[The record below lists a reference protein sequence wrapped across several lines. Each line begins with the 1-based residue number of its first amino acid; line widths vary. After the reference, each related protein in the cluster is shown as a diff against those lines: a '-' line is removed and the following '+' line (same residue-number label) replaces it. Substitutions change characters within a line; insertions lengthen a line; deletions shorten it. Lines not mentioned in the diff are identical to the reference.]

1 VIDAAQVPF
10 DAWRWLG
17 PQTGADRCGLRANEK
32 ALVLFLEPVSLVV
45 AVPPLPGGDAALA
58 RFCRALGR
66 AAREL
71 AAADLDPARTS
82 PSVHH
87 PPATTAETEDVTARL
102 GQDRG

>member
-1 VIDAAQVPF
+1 VIDAAQAQF
-10 DAWRWLG
+10 DGWRWLG
-17 PQTGADRCGLRANEK
+17 PQTGADRAALRADEK

-71 AAADLDPARTS
+71 AVADLDPARAS

-87 PPATTAETEDVTARL
+87 SNTTKADMGDVTARL
-102 GQDRG
+102 GKDSA